1 MIIMNY
7 ERIKKQLIEHEGL
20 RLEPYRCTAGKLTI
34 GVGHNLDDK
43 PISRDVAMLMLQD
56 DIDDCIQDLQRNIMC
71 FDALPPHVK
80 EALINLC
87 FNMGINRLLQFK
99 KTLSYISTEDYD
111 KAAEEL
117 LDSRYATQVGKRAI
131 DVSNM
136 IRGNK

>member
-1 MIIMNY
+1 MTRSKRLSDML
-7 ERIKKQLIEHEGL
+7 IKHEGK
-20 RLEPYRCTAGKLTI
+20 RNKPYECTAGKLTI

-56 DIDDCIQDLQRNIMC
+56 DIDDCIQDLQKNIMC
-71 FDALPPHVK
+71 FDALPPNVK

-99 KTLSYISTEDYD
+99 KTLGYISTQDYN

-136 IRGNK
+136 IRGNR